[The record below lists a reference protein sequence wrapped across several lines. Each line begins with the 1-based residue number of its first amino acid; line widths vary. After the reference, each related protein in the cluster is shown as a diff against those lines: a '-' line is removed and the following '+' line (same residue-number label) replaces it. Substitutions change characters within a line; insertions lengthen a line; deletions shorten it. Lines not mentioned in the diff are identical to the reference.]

1 MNELYE
7 LLLAKAKDQIK
18 KETSLSADTHKLI
31 STVLKV
37 YHASRLERT
46 CGESTSELPPVVTA
60 E

>member
-18 KETSLSADTHKLI
+18 KETTLSAGTHSLI

-37 YHASRLERT
+37 YHASRLERAS
-46 CGESTSELPPVVTA
+46 GGAAPELPPVVTA